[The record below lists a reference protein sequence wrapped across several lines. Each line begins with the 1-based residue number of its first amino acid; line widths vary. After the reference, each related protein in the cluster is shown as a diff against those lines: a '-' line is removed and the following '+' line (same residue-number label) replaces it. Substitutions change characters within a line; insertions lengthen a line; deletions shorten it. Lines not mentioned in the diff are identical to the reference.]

1 MDRSGVKTD
10 PRTGRPVEEAIREK
24 GKAQDKQ
31 AETLLK
37 GQAAFQGFSE
47 SDAGRQILH
56 IVQRKYE
63 ARVAELTKVDPEC
76 QAYEKIVKEIGV
88 KEAMAKGAAR
98 QLFQR
103 SLKKNTE

>member
-10 PRTGRPVEEAIREK
+10 PTTGRPVEEAIKEK
-24 GKAQDKQ
+24 ERAQEKQ
-31 AETLLK
+31 EETLLK

-47 SDAGRQILH
+47 SDAGTQLLI
-56 IVQRKYE
+56 IVRSKYE
-63 ARVAELTKVDPEC
+63 ARVMELTKVDPEC
-76 QAYEKIVKEIGV
+76 QAYEKIVREIGV

-103 SLKKNTE
+103 SLKKNEE